1 LLRDREKDIM
11 EQFRRSSDS
20 TSSDLIPF
28 AVAIH
33 AILNGLA
40 VKIRSQ
46 NNRGAQI
53 ENGETK
59 SRNLYEAGT

>member
-1 LLRDREKDIM
+1 M

-53 ENGETK
+53 ETAKQKAGIYM
-59 SRNLYEAGT
+59 SRYLKELLLRKT